1 MNGSE
6 QRSLLSLRKRKL
18 HAWNGCLS
26 LYSRFYPFVVTGIS
40 SSCSMKHIAV
50 KQTCAHKFSPLT
62 ANSELRPSQF
72 EKCTLDEKTRILLE
86 TLNINSKEGRS
97 WCQLSFSSVIT
108 ASFDTEVVYVI
119 CAMNSSVFL
128 GHAIYCMQSSCSLRV
143 LPSLLGTL
151 CLAALQAWCL
161 QSLLLVASFD
171 YSPCVIVSFLIC
183 CYVHWNVAYFMNHLT
198 RKEVILACSKVFTS
212 CPKLC

>member
-1 MNGSE
+1 MTPGVRPFAQHYDSTIWLAALVLAI
-6 QRSLLSLRKRKL
+6 SAFCLR
-18 HAWNGCLS
+18 
-26 LYSRFYPFVVTGIS
+26 YSASYMPHFTGVTLFFF
-40 SSCSMKHIAV
+40 SMALV
-50 KQTCAHKFSPLT
+50 MVL
-62 ANSELRPSQF
+62 
-72 EKCTLDEKTRILLE
+72 
-86 TLNINSKEGRS
+86 G
-97 WCQLSFSSVIT
+97 VIT

>member
-1 MNGSE
+1 
-6 QRSLLSLRKRKL
+6 LSPWYLCVDPPLPHLSACPHQHHYASHDL
-18 HAWNGCLS
+18 HVL
-26 LYSRFYPFVVTGIS
+26 PS
-40 SSCSMKHIAV
+40 SHLHSGTSD
-50 KQTCAHKFSPLT
+50 T
-62 ANSELRPSQF
+62 N
-72 EKCTLDEKTRILLE
+72 D
-86 TLNINSKEGRS
+86 N
-97 WCQLSFSSVIT
+97 
-108 ASFDTEVVYVI
+108 FDTEVVYVI